1 MSVLTKKLT
10 KIDKELLVLEKNVY
24 ILQRILVLAGS
35 ITYQQSPVYLLYHFM
50 SPYIL
55 FKQAWFRSE
64 NLAKQL
70 NWCQK

>member
-35 ITYQQSPVYLLYHFM
+35 ITYQQSPVSVFIILCHHTFYLNKPGSGLKIWL
-50 SPYIL
+50 S
-55 FKQAWFRSE
+55 S
-64 NLAKQL
+64 
-70 NWCQK
+70 